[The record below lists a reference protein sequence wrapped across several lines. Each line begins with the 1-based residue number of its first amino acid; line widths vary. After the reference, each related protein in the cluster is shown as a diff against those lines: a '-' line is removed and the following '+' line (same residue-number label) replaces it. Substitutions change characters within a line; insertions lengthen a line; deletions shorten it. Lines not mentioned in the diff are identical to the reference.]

1 MTSRVE
7 EAVFSPAP
15 ELPRLRARAVG
26 GTLSGSQRLLFVVAL
41 LTFGFASMYTGLAL
55 LARVTPALF
64 PGKTLFNAPI
74 LQNLQ
79 PLAVGIS
86 KEPQADSVFNK
97 RINLLILGVDKRP
110 QYDFSD
116 QAGYLT
122 DTIMV
127 ATIDPIGKTISIL
140 SLPRDMLI
148 DIHDPALTF
157 TYEDRINTSYG
168 IGVREGKSPSTGIK
182 QLTGDLKA
190 NFGIEIDN
198 YVILD
203 FEGVEKLIDA
213 VGGVEVDIPYELSV
227 PEWFYSDD
235 DIHGQWL
242 SFPSGVNMLDGYHAV
257 AFGRHREYDSDL
269 ERVKRQQIVLTAAI
283 GKVFQLGL
291 LNNPFDLWDAYA
303 STVKT
308 DIPRAKM
315 PGYGLLLKDTQGR
328 PIKTFSLGDPVND
341 VPTLTSFT
349 TEFGAATLR
358 YNPENVQYWL
368 SQVFTKTAYSKS
380 NVEIQNAYGDDGA
393 VRAAA
398 LGRYLAYTKGLPT
411 VYYGPDQPVQPTTTI
426 TLFGEDKR
434 ELAEDIAKWMGVSPS
449 DIQSVPKT
457 DITQPDVVIV
467 IGRNFKIPGG

>member
-7 EAVFSPAP
+7 EAAFSLAP
-15 ELPRLRARAVG
+15 ELPRPRSRAAA
-26 GTLSGSQRLLFVVAL
+26 GTLSALQRLLFVFAL

-79 PLAVGIS
+79 PLAVGIT

-127 ATIDPIGKTISIL
+127 ATIDPLGRTISIL
-140 SLPRDMLI
+140 SMPRDMLI
-148 DIHDPALTF
+148 DIHHPGGF
-157 TYEDRINTSYG
+157 VYEDRINTSYG
-168 IGVREGKSPSTGIK
+168 LGVREGKSPSAGIK
-182 QLTGDLKA
+182 QLSGDLKS

-213 VGGVEVDIPYELSV
+213 VGGVEVDIPYDLSV

-235 DIHGQWL
+235 DVHGTWL
-242 SFPSGVNMLDGYHAV
+242 SFPSGVTRLDGYHAV

-269 ERVKRQQIVLTAAI
+269 KRVKRQQLVVTAAI
-283 GKVFQLGL
+283 AKAFQLGL
-291 LNNPFDLWDAYA
+291 LNNPFDLWDAYV

-308 DIPRAKM
+308 DIGRAKM
-315 PGYGLLLKDTQGR
+315 PGYALLLKDTQGR

-349 TEFGAATLR
+349 TEQGAATLR
-358 YNPENVQYWL
+358 YNAENVQYWL
-368 SQVFTKTAYSKS
+368 SQVFTKAAYSKS
-380 NVEIQNAYGDDGA
+380 NVEIQNGYGDDGA

-411 VYYGPDQPVQPTTTI
+411 VYYGPDQTPQPTTTI
-426 TLFGEDKR
+426 TLFGEAKR
-434 ELAEDIAKWMGVSPS
+434 ELAEDIAKWMGVASS
-449 DIQSVPKT
+449 DIQSVPKSDET
-457 DITQPDVVIV
+457 EPDVVIV